1 MVIKKTFRSGK
12 ILLAIAFVSYLF
24 IVFTL
29 EKWNMFLGI
38 VILMSPVGV
47 PYFPEMLY
55 FIFGYLGVA
64 ICGRLLI
71 SRKPLTRRLSVLRWG
86 IICLYVP
93 LIVYHSMESFS
104 ISKYDSP
111 FLIIPEIIFLVT
123 SVLVFVETFKTPHKN
138 SVKLT

>member
-1 MVIKKTFRSGK
+1 MMQKKIHRSGK
-12 ILLAIAFVSYLF
+12 ALLLIAFVSYLL
-24 IVFTL
+24 IDFTL

-38 VILMSPVGV
+38 VILLSPVGV
-47 PYFPEMLY
+47 PYFPDILY

-71 SRKPLTRRLSVLRWG
+71 SQKPLTRRLSVLRWG

-104 ISKYDSP
+104 LSKYDSP
-111 FLIIPEIIFLVT
+111 FLIIPEIIFLIT
-123 SVLVFVETFKTPHKN
+123 SVLFFVDTLRNPQK
-138 SVKLT
+138 SLS